1 VTSVRQLAT
10 ALRQHAARSAATTG
24 PLAGAA
30 SVRRAVVASISTD
43 TTKVTTTDGIPAL
56 RLASYPVPTV
66 GDVILTVTTVTGA
79 VVAVGRYPAASEDVW
94 LPLPLASGWTAFG
107 GAYWPPSYCI
117 HGDGTAS
124 LCGLAK
130 APASVTGTTT
140 VGTLPAGAIPA
151 SRPHFPTEVNS
162 GLHAGLDI
170 IPGTG
175 AVQINNFSGT
185 AAWAALDVATR
196 FRLK

>member
-30 SVRRAVVASISTD
+30 SVRRTVVASISTD

-66 GDVILTVTTVTGA
+66 GDVILTVTTITGA

-107 GAYWPPSYCI
+107 SPYWPPSYCL
-117 HGDGTAS
+117 HSDGTAS

-140 VGTLPAGAIPA
+140 VGTLPVIPA
-151 SRPHFPTEVNS
+151 GRPHFATEVNS

-170 IPGTG
+170 LSTTG
-175 AVQINNFSGT
+175 AIQINNYSGT
-185 AAWAALDVATR
+185 AVWAALDVATR